1 METEMSTKQDDI
13 RDRAYALWVDAG
25 SPDGRQDEFWH
36 QAEAEL
42 AENGQLDRSEQDD
55 EVRLPPVVAG
65 IMAQ

>member
-1 METEMSTKQDDI
+1 MSTKQDEI

-25 SPDGRQDEFWH
+25 SPDDRRDEFWH

-42 AENGQLDRSEQDD
+42 AENGQLDRSEQDN